1 MIAFAMS
8 KSVIIVAVVLLL
20 VLVLVGVSIFLRK
33 DAIELLKP
41 KPRIVI
47 GNAQTIGTREK
58 QDDSFA
64 SYVSDYGTL
73 AVVADGIGGFLNGH
87 IASKIAV
94 NTFVEE
100 FKKGD
105 VTGNISYYFQHAAKT
120 ANYEIRKKFDD
131 VPCGTTLVSTLIIGN
146 EMYWM
151 SVGDSVIALF
161 RDGRIIP
168 INRKQNVEN
177 WLEDQYFS
185 GKIRREEAMD
195 HPQSR
200 RLMNYIGFDGFE
212 GGEVSPRPVRLKKGD
227 KVLLYSDGVEVLN
240 QIELENILARKAPAY
255 DLADDI
261 IDAINHKNKK
271 SKDNSTIIIIDIN
284 KG

>member
-1 MIAFAMS
+1 MIAY
-8 KSVIIVAVVLLL
+8 VIGKGVIVAIVFVVVLLL
-20 VLVLVGVSIFLRK
+20 VGVSVFLRK
-33 DAIELLKP
+33 DAFELLKP
-41 KPRIVI
+41 KPRIMI

-64 SYVSDYGTL
+64 SHVSPYGTL
-73 AVVADGIGGFLNGH
+73 AVVADGIGGFLNGNV
-87 IASKIAV
+87 ASKITV
-94 NTFVEE
+94 DTFVEE

-105 VTGNISYYFQHAAKT
+105 VTGNITYYFQHAAKT
-120 ANYEIRKKFDD
+120 ANFEIRKKFED

-146 EMYWM
+146 DLYWM

-168 INRKQNVEN
+168 VNRKQNVEN
-177 WLEDQYFS
+177 WLEEQYFS
-185 GKIRREEAMD
+185 GKIRREEAVD

-212 GGEVSPRPVRLKKGD
+212 GGEVSSRPVTLKKGD
-227 KVLLYSDGVEVLN
+227 KVLLYSDGVETLN
-240 QIELENILARKAPAY
+240 QIELENLLARKAPAY

-261 IDAINHKNKK
+261 IDAINRKNKK

-284 KG
+284 KN

>member
-1 MIAFAMS
+1 MIALVIS
-8 KSVIIVAVVLLL
+8 KGIVIGIVIFMVMA
-20 VLVLVGVSIFLRK
+20 LVGVSIFLRK
-33 DAIELLKP
+33 DAISFFTP
-41 KPRIVI
+41 KPRIEI

-64 SYVSDYGTL
+64 SHVSPYGTL
-73 AVVADGIGGFLNGH
+73 AVVADGIGGFLNGNV
-87 IASKIAV
+87 ASKITV

-105 VTGNISYYFQHAAKT
+105 ITGNITYYFQHAAKT
-120 ANYEIRKKFDD
+120 ANYEIRKKFED
-131 VPCGTTLVSTLIIGN
+131 VPCGTTLVSVVLIGN
-146 EMYWM
+146 DMYWM

-168 INRKQNVEN
+168 VNRKQNVEN
-177 WLEDQYFS
+177 WLEDQYFE

-212 GGEVSPRPVRLKKGD
+212 GGEVSPRPVQLKKGD
-227 KVLLYSDGVEVLN
+227 KVLLYSDGVEALN

-255 DLADDI
+255 DLADDV
-261 IDAINHKNKK
+261 IDAINRKNLK
-271 SKDNSTIIIIDIN
+271 SKDNSTIIVIGIN
-284 KG
+284 KN

>member
-1 MIAFAMS
+1 MMSFGVSGILIAGIVLFA
-8 KSVIIVAVVLLL
+8 VI
-20 VLVLVGVSIFLRK
+20 VLVVISIFLRK
-33 DAIELLKP
+33 DALEFLKP
-41 KPRIVI
+41 KPGIVI

-64 SYVSDYGTL
+64 SYVSSYGTL
-73 AVVADGIGGFLNGH
+73 AVVADGIGGFLNGDV
-87 IASKIAV
+87 ASKITV

-100 FKKGD
+100 FKKAD
-105 VTGNISYYFQHAAKT
+105 VTGNITYYFQHAAKT
-120 ANYEIRKKFDD
+120 ANYEIRKKFED

-146 EMYWM
+146 DLYWM

-168 INRKQNVEN
+168 VNRKQNVEN
-177 WLEDQYFS
+177 WLEEQYFS

-200 RLMNYIGFDGFE
+200 RLMNYLGFDGFE
-212 GGEVSPRPVRLKKGD
+212 GGEVSQRPVTLKKGD
-227 KVLLYSDGVEVLN
+227 KVLLYSDGVETLN
-240 QIELENILARKAPAY
+240 QIELENLLARKAPAY

-261 IDAINHKNKK
+261 IDAINRKNKK
-271 SKDNSTIIIIDIN
+271 SKDNSTIIIIEIN
-284 KG
+284 KN

>member
-1 MIAFAMS
+1 MIAFVMG
-8 KSVIIVAVVLLL
+8 KSVIIVAVVLIL
-20 VLVLVGVSIFLRK
+20 VLVLVGVSVFLRK

-41 KPRIVI
+41 KPRMVI

-87 IASKIAV
+87 IASRITV

-146 EMYWM
+146 ELYWM

-212 GGEVSPRPVRLKKGD
+212 GGEVSPRPVTLKKGD

-240 QIELENILARKAPAY
+240 QIELENLLARKAPAY

>member
-1 MIAFAMS
+1 MIVLAIS
-8 KSVIIVAVVLLL
+8 KGITVGIILFIVVLL
-20 VLVLVGVSIFLRK
+20 VGISVFLRK
-33 DAIELLKP
+33 DALEIFKP
-41 KPRIVI
+41 KPRLEI

-64 SYVSDYGTL
+64 SHVSPYATL
-73 AVVADGIGGFLNGH
+73 AVVADGIGGFLNGNV
-87 IASKIAV
+87 ASRITV
-94 NTFVEE
+94 DTFINE

-105 VTGNISYYFQHAAKT
+105 VTGNITYYFQHAAKT
-120 ANYEIRKKFDD
+120 ANYEIRKKFEDI
-131 VPCGTTLVSTLIIGN
+131 PCGTTLVSVIIIGN

-151 SVGDSVIALF
+151 SVGDSNIALF

-168 INRKQNVEN
+168 VNRKQNVEN

-212 GGEVSPRPVRLKKGD
+212 GGEVSPRPVQLKKGD
-227 KVLLYSDGVEVLN
+227 KVLLYSDGVEALN

-255 DLADDI
+255 ELADDV
-261 IDAINHKNKK
+261 IDAVNHKNLK
-271 SKDNSTIIIIDIN
+271 SKDNSTIIVIGIN
-284 KG
+284 KN